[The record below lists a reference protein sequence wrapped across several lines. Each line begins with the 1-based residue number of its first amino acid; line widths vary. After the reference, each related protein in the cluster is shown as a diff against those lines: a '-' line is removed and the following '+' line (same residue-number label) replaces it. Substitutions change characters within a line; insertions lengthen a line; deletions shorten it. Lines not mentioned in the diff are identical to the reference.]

1 MQELEQCR
9 ICPRE
14 CGINRNHGETGY
26 CGMTADVRI
35 ARATLHFWEEPCIS
49 GKEGSGTVFFAGC
62 NLGCVY
68 CQNHNISFA
77 SNKNIGKVVT
87 LDELAETFLRLMSD
101 GANNINLV
109 TPTHYALHIAK
120 AIEMAKDRGLSIPIL
135 YNTGSYEKTETLKKL
150 EGLVDIYLPDLK
162 YVSPELSKEYSFA
175 EDYFEKAS
183 LAIEEMVR
191 QTGTCDFDER
201 GIIKKGVIV
210 RNLILPGHTKES
222 KKVIKYLHQTYG
234 NKIYISIMNQYTP
247 FTWVG
252 EKYPQINRKVTKRE
266 YDKVVKEALD
276 MGVINGFIQE
286 GDTAK
291 DSFIPDFQNNQN

>member
-1 MQELEQCR
+1 
-9 ICPRE
+9 
-14 CGINRNHGETGY
+14 
-26 CGMTADVRI
+26 
-35 ARATLHFWEEPCIS
+35 
-49 GKEGSGTVFFAGC
+49 
-62 NLGCVY
+62 
-68 CQNHNISFA
+68 
-77 SNKNIGKVVT
+77 
-87 LDELAETFLRLMSD
+87 
-101 GANNINLV
+101 
-109 TPTHYALHIAK
+109 
-120 AIEMAKDRGLSIPIL
+120 
-135 YNTGSYEKTETLKKL
+135 
-150 EGLVDIYLPDLK
+150 
-162 YVSPELSKEYSFA
+162 
-175 EDYFEKAS
+175 
-183 LAIEEMVR
+183 MVR